1 MTFFV
6 VDAPIKGSA
15 CVYVCVWWGGGGEA
29 LTVEVINGKFHAI
42 KVDGETL

>member
-15 CVYVCVWWGGGGEA
+15 CVYVCVWWGGEA